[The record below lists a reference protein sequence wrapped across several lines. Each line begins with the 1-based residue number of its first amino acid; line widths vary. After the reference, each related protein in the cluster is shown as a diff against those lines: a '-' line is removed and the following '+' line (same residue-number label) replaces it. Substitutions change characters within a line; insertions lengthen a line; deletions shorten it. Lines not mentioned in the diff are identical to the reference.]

1 MIQDRSRVRAWLVV
15 TLAGMLLAAAAG
27 ADGVGAAGSSSA
39 SKIDINTATES
50 QLMTVN
56 GIGESLAKRIVEF
69 RDQNGPYERI
79 EDLLK
84 VRGIGEKSLEKLRA
98 HLTVGKAG

>member
-1 MIQDRSRVRAWLVV
+1 MIQDRTRVRAWLVV
-15 TLAGMLLAAAAG
+15 TLAGMLVAAG
-27 ADGVGAAGSSSA
+27 ASPLILAAPGSSSA
-39 SKIDINTATES
+39 GKIDINTATEAE
-50 QLMTVN
+50 LMTVN

-69 RDQNGPYERI
+69 RDENGPYERI

-98 HLTVGKAG
+98 HLTAGKAG